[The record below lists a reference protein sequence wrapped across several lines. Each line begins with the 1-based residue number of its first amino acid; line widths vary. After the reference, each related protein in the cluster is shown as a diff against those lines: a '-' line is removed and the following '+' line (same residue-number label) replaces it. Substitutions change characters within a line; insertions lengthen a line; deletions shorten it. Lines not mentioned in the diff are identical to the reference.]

1 MSLGRVL
8 CPHKGHYKRLD
19 EKVKVKV
26 KTELRFPEVDTRVLT
41 YSCA

>member
-19 EKVKVKV
+19 EKVKVK
-26 KTELRFPEVDTRVLT
+26 TELRFPEVDTRVLT